1 MIGTHEWMD
10 ALDGGYWQFGDDSV
24 PPSGVTYFAGT
35 FVRHPLTM
43 AAAKAALLHM
53 KEVGPVL
60 QERLNDMTCDKV
72 KSVNVLFDQYQL
84 PYRWVNFGS
93 AFKTK
98 YDESVNYTELF
109 FMLMRYHGVH
119 VLDFP
124 HFLTTAHT
132 EEDVEHIIETVE
144 KTCKELRESSFM
156 PERTYPIETVNS
168 SLNGHVR
175 KLSERVISAM
185 EPPVPGARIG
195 RTPKGEAAWFVPDP
209 KRQGKYLMIETDEN

>member
-1 MIGTHEWMD
+1 MD
-10 ALDGGYWQFGDDSV
+10 ALDGGHWQFGDDSV

-43 AAAKAALLHM
+43 AAAKAALVHM
-53 KEVGPVL
+53 KDEGPAL
-60 QERLNDMTCDKV
+60 QERLNTMTENMV
-72 KSVNVLFDQYQL
+72 ERVNGLFDQYVL

-109 FMLMRYHGVH
+109 FLLMRYHGVH

-132 EEDVEHIIETVE
+132 EVDVEFIIATVE
-144 KTCKELRESSFM
+144 KVCVELRASCFM
-156 PERTYPIETVNS
+156 PKRTYPIQVINN
-168 SLNGHVR
+168 SLNGHAR
-175 KLSERVISAM
+175 KMSERVLEASDAPIA
-185 EPPVPGARIG
+185 GARLG
-195 RTPKGEAAWFVPDP
+195 RCLLYTSDAA
-209 KRQGKYLMIETDEN
+209 DERSSVDLGGRRIIKKKKDKHL

>member
-1 MIGTHEWMD
+1 MD
-10 ALDGGYWQFGDDSV
+10 ALDGGFWQFGDDSV

-43 AAAKAALLHM
+43 AAAKAALVHM
-53 KEVGPVL
+53 KEGGPEL
-60 QERLNDMTCDKV
+60 QETLNDRTVAMVRSAND
-72 KSVNVLFDQYQL
+72 LFDKYQL

-109 FMLMRYHGVH
+109 FLLMRYHGVH

-132 EEDVEHIIETVE
+132 EADVDDPGNRGED
-144 KTCKELRESSFM
+144 LRGTARQRLYAGAHLPHRNGEQHL
-156 PERTYPIETVNS
+156 ERASP
-168 SLNGHVR
+168 
-175 KLSERVISAM
+175 K
-185 EPPVPGARIG
+185 AR
-195 RTPKGEAAWFVPDP
+195 RTHC
-209 KRQGKYLMIETDEN
+209 